1 MAINKVINKSTKS
14 HGAMRNVIN
23 YVLQNQ
29 KVIEGYVEI
38 TGPYSYETIN
48 QDHVYCAFLE
58 EKKMWNKDSGRM
70 YAHNVISFHKDEII
84 TPEECLEIGRRF
96 AEHFF
101 PDHQNLISVHQDKDH
116 LHIHIVT
123 NSVSYV
129 DGSKLHQTKHDLEHQ
144 KQFTNNLCLEK
155 GLTIAEKGKH
165 FDGTPI
171 EEGEIIAWNKNKYNL
186 LINDSKK
193 SYVSECAMAVLES
206 KENCCS
212 KEDFI
217 QRMADRGWQ
226 TIWTDSRKHIT
237 FQNEKGEKVRD
248 SNLSNTFKIDI
259 NKEVLLHEFERQN
272 EIRIAQ
278 LSSERNLEHYYSR
291 AESII
296 QGTAAAGTGADE
308 NPEPGNHA
316 GTDSE
321 RRSRDNT
328 AAFIREL
335 SSQERASEEKRDD
348 SISERSNREAARE
361 RSRIEEE
368 RRAREAEQRAAR
380 ERAKNKERSQR
391 SHRAR

>member
-23 YVLQNQ
+23 YVLQDQ
-29 KVIEGYVEI
+29 KVIEGFVEI

-48 QDHVYCAFLE
+48 RDHVYCAFLE
-58 EKKMWNKDSGRM
+58 EKKVWNKDSGRM
-70 YAHNVISFHKDEII
+70 YAHNVISFHKDEKI

-144 KQFTNNLCLEK
+144 KEFTNNLCLEK

-193 SYVSECAMAVLES
+193 SYVAECAMAVLES

-348 SISERSNREAARE
+348 SISERSDREAARE